1 MPKSCQVPINV
12 RSELQL
18 RLLCCRRNLS
28 RGGGVLLVLL
38 VDAIFPTRVA
48 ADVTY
53 NRGLACCTGHARL
66 SSGAAPHFSAAVR
79 EGALMN
85 KLVTPH
91 DIAAGLLRAGG
102 RAILAL
108 VLLMIAFVVAT
119 AVQEIWRA

>member
-1 MPKSCQVPINV
+1 M
-12 RSELQL
+12 
-18 RLLCCRRNLS
+18 
-28 RGGGVLLVLL
+28 
-38 VDAIFPTRVA
+38 
-48 ADVTY
+48 
-53 NRGLACCTGHARL
+53 
-66 SSGAAPHFSAAVR
+66 